1 MNTDTFQYRLMELTA
16 LSGEFPADLLWRL
29 GMGGSYGEKMITR
42 LKDERLLKTHY
53 RDKLRGYRLS
63 SVGKKALLA
72 ENPERFSFYLTGSPA
87 ANRPAGSGSI
97 RPPVHTSFLQQPALK
112 YSGTESQIYSRPG
125 NRLPC
130 RCCPVLYTIIPVR
143 LKSWEWKP

>member
-72 ENPERFSFYLTGSPA
+72 ENPERFSFYLTGSSDTNQPRSEPPRRLRLHQTA
-87 ANRPAGSGSI
+87 RTYQLLSLIHISEPTRP
-97 RPPVHTSFLQQPALK
+97 
-112 YSGTESQIYSRPG
+112 
-125 NRLPC
+125 
-130 RCCPVLYTIIPVR
+130 
-143 LKSWEWKP
+143 

>member
-1 MNTDTFQYRLMELTA
+1 MELTA

-72 ENPERFSFYLTGSPA
+72 ENPERFSFYSDGQF
-87 ANRPAGSGSI
+87 RY
-97 RPPVHTSFLQQPALK
+97 QPAPQRTAPQAPAPSDRP
-112 YSGTESQIYSRPG
+112 YIPAFNSSRH
-125 NRLPC
+125 
-130 RCCPVLYTIIPVR
+130 
-143 LKSWEWKP
+143 